1 MGLETV
7 GIHAREDGTFAV
19 DDRLRIRLA
28 GVWAAGD
35 IRGGPAFTHT
45 AYDDFRVLQ
54 SQLLDD
60 GSDDQCRI
68 VPYAIFT
75 EPELGRVGMS
85 EAEARQAGRLVRM
98 GWHAMADSGKAREL
112 GKTDGFIKVV
122 VDGATGEILGATAL
136 CEREAE
142 IVQLFV
148 DECRGNCRYDPGRG
162 PYPSHAVGGGE
173 KRRARNVRVVKWA
186 GRHPGHE
193 PPPVGGVRRS
203 GDTRSAYQRHS
214 TRS

>member
-7 GIHAREDGTFAV
+7 GIHGREDGTLAV
-19 DDRLRIRLA
+19 EDRLRIRLA

-60 GSDDQCRI
+60 GRDDQCRI

-85 EAEARQAGRLVRM
+85 EAEARQAGRQVRV
-98 GWHAMADSGKAREL
+98 GWHAMADSGKARKL

-148 DECRGNCRYDPGRG
+148 ELMNARATVDTIRG
-162 PYPSHAVGGGE
+162 AVHI
-173 KRRARNVRVVKWA
+173 
-186 GRHPGHE
+186 HPTLSE
-193 PPPVGGVRRS
+193 VAKNAALA
-203 GDTRSAYQRHS
+203 TFA
-214 TRS
+214 